1 MQSTLD
7 KHRAVIPALAIGI
20 SESSPLHLR
29 PATLDAF
36 MTRMLRSRISRR
48 VVTSQHIALT
58 TQFRAR
64 QGKGKLAVRSEGMD
78 NMVGVV
84 ETKLTADKVV
94 RRCVEMLRRRGA
106 VDVPVVMEGAKDVE
120 FACKC
125 LMKGSPKSFTVSWL
139 TRIDL
144 QTSGN
149 TLSLWFYNCSR
160 TPPKPL
166 STPTDQQRPLAVR

>member
-1 MQSTLD
+1 MGSVRKFPQIRTLEDNDKFCQFMQSTLD

-29 PATLDAF
+29 PATLDGF

-64 QGKGKLAVRSEGMD
+64 QHGKGKLPVPNDGMD
-78 NMVGVV
+78 SMVGVV
-84 ETKLTADKVV
+84 ETKLTAEKVV
-94 RRCVEMLRRRGA
+94 RRCVEILRRRGG

-120 FACKC
+120 FACEC
-125 LMKGSPKSFTVSWL
+125 LPLTGSL
-139 TRIDL
+139 R
-144 QTSGN
+144 
-149 TLSLWFYNCSR
+149 
-160 TPPKPL
+160 
-166 STPTDQQRPLAVR
+166 

>member
-1 MQSTLD
+1 MLTIALWRPRRVRTFPQIRSLEDNDKFCAFMQSTLD

-64 QGKGKLAVRSEGMD
+64 QGRGKPAVPYDGMD

-84 ETKLTADKVV
+84 ETKLTAEKVV
-94 RRCVEMLRRRGA
+94 RRCVEILRRRGG

-120 FACKC
+120 FACK
-125 LMKGSPKSFTVSWL
+125 
-139 TRIDL
+139 
-144 QTSGN
+144 
-149 TLSLWFYNCSR
+149 
-160 TPPKPL
+160 
-166 STPTDQQRPLAVR
+166 LAPRVDY

>member
-1 MQSTLD
+1 MLPLKQLKFPVRPSLNPGSHLSRSVRKVPQIRTLEDNDAFCNFMQSTLD

-64 QGKGKLAVRSEGMD
+64 QGKGKALVAQEGMD

-84 ETKLTADKVV
+84 ETKLTAEKVV
-94 RRCVEMLRRRGA
+94 KRCVEMLRRRGG
-106 VDVPVVMEGAKDVE
+106 VEVPVVMEGAKDVE
-120 FACKC
+120 FACE
-125 LMKGSPKSFTVSWL
+125 
-139 TRIDL
+139 
-144 QTSGN
+144 
-149 TLSLWFYNCSR
+149 
-160 TPPKPL
+160 
-166 STPTDQQRPLAVR
+166 